1 MVQRRMAMG
10 KEDKIKAI
18 VGGGDINKMTSG
30 AYDLGMGH
38 SLLWGEVPGAND
50 RPLAQRRAEIE
61 QRMGPVQAHWMID
74 CSRNLGLFPNV
85 FLMDQT
91 STQIRVFRPLAID
104 KTEVT
109 IFCVAPRGESASA
122 RTRRVRQY
130 EDFFNATGMATPDD
144 LSEFEACQ
152 AGNQGLAGTLQH
164 LDRGLERV
172 SHGADDAARSI
183 GATPNTV
190 GPNWADENIFHS
202 FYRRWRELLTRPR

>member
-1 MVQRRMAMG
+1 
-10 KEDKIKAI
+10 
-18 VGGGDINKMTSG
+18 
-30 AYDLGMGH
+30 
-38 SLLWGEVPGAND
+38 
-50 RPLAQRRAEIE
+50 
-61 QRMGPVQAHWMID
+61 
-74 CSRNLGLFPNV
+74 
-85 FLMDQT
+85 
-91 STQIRVFRPLAID
+91 
-104 KTEVT
+104 
-109 IFCVAPRGESASA
+109 
-122 RTRRVRQY
+122 VRQY

-183 GATPNTV
+183 GTTPNTV